1 MCSESKCPGVSAGR
15 ERRGSEAQGGKAE
28 GSCFGGGKMLAEV
41 GNKTVLGFVRM
52 VLSVQVGMVWNRKE
66 GG

>member
-1 MCSESKCPGVSAGR
+1 MSAGR
-15 ERRGSEAQGGKAE
+15 ERRGREAQGGKAE
-28 GSCFGGGKMLAEV
+28 GSCFGGGKTLAEV
-41 GNKTVLGFVRM
+41 SNKMVLGFVRM

>member
-1 MCSESKCPGVSAGR
+1 MSAGR
-15 ERRGSEAQGGKAE
+15 ERRGREAQGGKAE

-41 GNKTVLGFVRM
+41 SNKMVLGFVRI